1 MRWMGPTGTE
11 GRHSIGDV
19 AELTGVAP
27 GTLRAWETRYG
38 VVSPSRTSTA
48 YRSYS
53 DDDVEVVRR
62 MRVLVDSGI
71 PARRAARMAGEAS
84 PVTAQESP
92 GGPVAPGTPA
102 TAGSPLADHGTL
114 TRVAARFDPVALQ
127 QALDEAFSLAS
138 VDRVIDDWLMPSLGV
153 LGAAWE
159 AGDVDV
165 AGEHFVSSAV
175 MRRLAALFE
184 ASGAQGPRVL
194 VGLPP
199 GSRHELPVLAFAVCL
214 LRAGLDVLY
223 LGPDVP
229 LDSWPAVVR
238 ASAPRAV
245 VISAAHS
252 RDVEAA
258 SSTAEVLHDAGVPV
272 VYVGGH
278 AAGDVT
284 GATPLPARL
293 SSAAQLVRSAL
304 R

>member
-1 MRWMGPTGTE
+1 MGSTGTE

-19 AELTGVAP
+19 AELTGVAA

-38 VVSPSRTSTA
+38 VVTPSRTTTA

-53 DDDVEVVRR
+53 DHDVEVVRR

-71 PARRAARMAGEAS
+71 PARRAARMAGEA
-84 PVTAQESP
+84 PAATAVE
-92 GGPVAPGTPA
+92 APEAPTAPA
-102 TAGSPLADHGTL
+102 TSGSPLGDHGTL

-127 QALDEAFSLAS
+127 DALDEAFSLAS
-138 VDRVIDDWLMPSLGV
+138 VDRVIDEWLMPSLGV

-159 AGDVDV
+159 AGEVDV

-199 GSRHELPVLAFAVCL
+199 RSRHELPVLAFAVCL
-214 LRAGLDVLY
+214 RRAGLDVLY
-223 LGPDVP
+223 LGADVP
-229 LDSWPAVVR
+229 LESWPAVVR
-238 ASAPRAV
+238 ASAPRAA

-258 SSTAEVLHDAGVPV
+258 TATAGVLRDAGVPV

-284 GATPLPARL
+284 GATPLPSRL
-293 SSAAQLVRSAL
+293 SAAAQLVRSAL